1 MKANTLIYL
10 IAISFLSCSVKPEPL
25 TMGKDACYT
34 CKMTLMDNK
43 FGAEIVT
50 KKGKV
55 YKFDDLNC
63 MINFNNSGYE
73 SEQNIAHRLVVDFAQ
88 TEKLIDAT
96 KSFYSKSAK
105 INSPM
110 GSHVA
115 AFERQEDLDKFSS
128 EWQGTTLT
136 WNELVTQYK

>member
-1 MKANTLIYL
+1 MKANILICL
-10 IAISFLSCSVKPEPL
+10 FAISLLSCNVKPEPL

-50 KKGKV
+50 KKGKI

-73 SEQNIAHRLVVDFAQ
+73 PKENIEQRLVVDFTQ
-88 TEKLIDAT
+88 TDKLIDAT
-96 KSFYSKSAK
+96 KTY
-105 INSPM
+105 
-110 GSHVA
+110 
-115 AFERQEDLDKFSS
+115 
-128 EWQGTTLT
+128 
-136 WNELVTQYK
+136 Y